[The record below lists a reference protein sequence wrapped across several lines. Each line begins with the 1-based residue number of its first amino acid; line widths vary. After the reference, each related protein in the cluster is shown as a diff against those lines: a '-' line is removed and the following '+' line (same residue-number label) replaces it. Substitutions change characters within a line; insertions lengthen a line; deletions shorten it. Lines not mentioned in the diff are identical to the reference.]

1 MNAGVSSS
9 APAPEPGVRRGRG
22 RPRNPA
28 AEQRIL
34 DAALEEYGE
43 RGWAGFTMDAVAR
56 RAGVGKSTVYLRWQD
71 KDSLLIDAVDAR
83 TGGIEDVDTG
93 TFRGDLVE
101 AAANLF
107 RHYLDPAG
115 WATLRL
121 AVDAAASPS
130 SLGTF
135 SARLA
140 DQHTASVLAIVA
152 RAVERGEAP
161 ADLPAASLIFCLYGA
176 VTMQTLMLSG
186 TDRHLT
192 DAEIRQRV
200 TELVDFALT
209 GVVP

>member
-1 MNAGVSSS
+1 MSSPE
-9 APAPEPGVRRGRG
+9 PAPEPVRRTRG
-22 RPRNPA
+22 RPRDPG

-34 DAALEEYGE
+34 DAALEEYGV

-93 TFRGDLVE
+93 SFHGDLV
-101 AAANLF
+101 ALSANLF

-130 SLGTF
+130 ALGTF
-135 SARLA
+135 SARIA
-140 DQHTASVLAIVA
+140 DQHTAAVLRIVA
-152 RAVERGEAP
+152 RAVERGETTG
-161 ADLPAASLIFCLYGA
+161 DLDVPSLVFSLYGA
-176 VTMQTLMLSG
+176 VTMQTLTLAG
-186 TDRHLT
+186 RDRQLP
-192 DAEIRQRV
+192 DEEIHQRV
-200 TELVDFALT
+200 TDLVTFLLR
-209 GVVP
+209 

>member
-1 MNAGVSSS
+1 MPS
-9 APAPEPGVRRGRG
+9 PEPPRRPRG
-22 RPRNPA
+22 RPRDPD

-83 TGGIEDVDTG
+83 SGGIEDVDTG
-93 TFRGDLVE
+93 SFRDDLVE
-101 AAANLF
+101 LAANLF

-121 AVDAAASPS
+121 AVDAAVSPS

-135 SARLA
+135 SARVA
-140 DQHTASVLAIVA
+140 DQHTDAITTILG
-152 RAVERGEAP
+152 RAIERGEASTDLRP
-161 ADLPAASLIFCLYGA
+161 APLFFSLYGA
-176 VTMQTLMLSG
+176 VTMQALMLSG
-186 TDRHLT
+186 TERQLPDP
-192 DAEIRQRV
+192 EIGRRV
-200 TELVDFALT
+200 SELVGFLLAGATAHPEGD
-209 GVVP
+209 

>member
-1 MNAGVSSS
+1 MPS
-9 APAPEPGVRRGRG
+9 PEPVVRKTRG
-22 RPRNPA
+22 RPRNPG

-43 RGWAGFTMDAVAR
+43 RGWSGFTMDAVAR

-93 TFRGDLVE
+93 SFHGDLVE
-101 AAANLF
+101 VSANLY

-121 AVDAAASPS
+121 AVDAATSPS

-140 DQHTASVLAIVA
+140 DQHTAAVIAIVG
-152 RAVERGEAP
+152 RAIGRGEATP
-161 ADLPAASLIFCLYGA
+161 ALPTESLILCLYGA
-176 VTMQTLMLSG
+176 VTMQTLTLAGS
-186 TDRHLT
+186 DRQLPE
-192 DAEIRQRV
+192 AEIRQRV
-200 TELVDFALT
+200 TGLVDFVLAGCT
-209 GVVP
+209 

>member
-1 MNAGVSSS
+1 VLNARVPS
-9 APAPEPGVRRGRG
+9 PEPVRRPRG
-22 RPRNPA
+22 RPRTPG
-28 AEQRIL
+28 AERRIL

-93 TFRGDLVE
+93 SFHGDLV
-101 AAANLF
+101 ALSANLF

-130 SLGTF
+130 ALGTF
-135 SARLA
+135 SARVA
-140 DQHTASVLAIVA
+140 DQHTAAVLRIVA
-152 RAVERGEAP
+152 RAVERGETTP
-161 ADLPAASLIFCLYGA
+161 DLDVASLVFSLYGA
-176 VTMQTLMLSG
+176 VTMQTLTLAG
-186 TDRHLT
+186 RDRQLP
-192 DAEIRQRV
+192 DAEIHQRV
-200 TELVDFALT
+200 TDLVTFLLR
-209 GVVP
+209 P